1 MKLSDITNGTV
12 NRPPRIILCGV
23 EKIGKS
29 TFAANSESAIVIPI
43 KGEEGV
49 DALDVAKTPT
59 CSSFADVMA
68 AIQMLYEEKHDFKT
82 VVLDSVS
89 TLEPLIWDAVCAEGE
104 KKAIEDFGFGKGYVQ
119 ALSKWRELMT
129 GLDALRDEGIGCI
142 LIGHVSV
149 KTFSDPLM
157 DSYDQYVLDIHKQ
170 AANAL
175 TRWSDCI
182 LFANSKVLTRKDK
195 SANPGKDKEIKKA
208 VLADER
214 ILFTQKRPTH
224 PGGGRGAYG
233 QLPYEMPLSWD
244 AFNNAVKQAKGE

>member
-29 TFAANSESAIVIPI
+29 TFAASSEKAIVIPI

-59 CSSFADVMA
+59 CNSYADVMA

-82 VVLDSVS
+82 VVLDSAS
-89 TLEPLIWDAVCAEGE
+89 TLEPLIWDAVCAEGG
-104 KKAIEDFGFGKGYVQ
+104 KKTIEEFGFGKGYVE
-119 ALSKWRELMT
+119 ALSKWRELMA

-149 KTFSDPLM
+149 KTFSDPM
-157 DSYDQYVLDIHKQ
+157 QDSYDQYVLDIHKQ
-170 AANAL
+170 TANAL
-175 TRWSDCI
+175 IRWSDCI
-182 LFANSKVLTRKDK
+182 LFANSKVLTKKDQVG
-195 SANPGKDKEIKKA
+195 SKEVKKA
-208 VLADER
+208 ILKDER
-214 ILFTQKRPTH
+214 VLFTQKRPTH

-233 QLPYEMPLSWD
+233 QLPYEMPLSWE